1 MSDAR
6 FPFRFYGREPADWSP
21 AQPDFTY
28 ELQFERDLTDAQRDE
43 VMRRVARALAE
54 GPASLGEGGW
64 WWSGERFAVLC
75 VGERY
80 TDAPRMIFDR
90 LAQLLVDVH
99 GVAKLRDVVFSQAWG
114 ARTSGWDAWSQ
125 QRRAAPDP
133 GPAAPDDAPFAQ
145 RLRRAVDLALGT
157 YRAWGA
163 PAAAAAV
170 APVPTASARAGA
182 ITLEAV
188 DPYNYPAPQPDDLSA
203 FLPRT
208 EGRAALWDEVIPHT
222 HPPLARAHKG
232 KKVFGLAWLDA
243 EGARVEARFAHE
255 SPPTG
260 PAAVDVDG
268 VRAVVASGNGIFD
281 LHLGEPKPLWRMGIH
296 LNNGTVRGV
305 AWCCDNLWAVL
316 ADSQLMVDDLRGDD
330 PVYVGAVRVW
340 GGTSLRSARHGTV
353 LIAHSASA
361 TVLVGV
367 CDWQLKTLAS
377 LPGAAEFTHE
387 VGGDLIFRLG
397 GSWARAA
404 GVAETYEAWAA
415 PLRKRAEANR
425 KRRFANGKAKRPP
438 TKPHWIHVEEVPR
451 WAHADRR
458 DALLAKR
465 AKREDWVSVAESGA
479 ALTVS
484 SAPGMHW
491 SRSAVLTA
499 LRADGEVR
507 EVRAALDFAR
517 TAGVTNLSMTPDGE
531 TLWVIDGLAFNVH
544 RVDLAARV
552 DQNLGTSP
560 FVRPNGLLVDVIALG
575 ADDLLA
581 LWVDALIWLRR
592 KGSALVEVC
601 HLPLKWARGFA
612 WDPTSRR
619 VVITSQDR
627 YRLLVVRAEGDALTV
642 EARFTDGVKEAF
654 VRGSDIYAEMT
665 DGVRFAL
672 RGLS

>member
-6 FPFRFYGREPADWSP
+6 FPFRFYGREPADWTP

-28 ELQFERDLTDAQRDE
+28 ELQFERALTDAERDE
-43 VMRRVARALAE
+43 VVRRVARALAE

-64 WWSGERFAVLC
+64 WWSGERFAVLG

-80 TDAPRMIFDR
+80 ADAPRMIFDR
-90 LAQLLVDVH
+90 VAQMLVDVH
-99 GVAKLRDVVFSQAWG
+99 GVARLRDVVFSQAWG
-114 ARTSGWDAWSQ
+114 ARGAGWDTWSA
-125 QRRAAPDP
+125 QRRASPDP

-145 RLRRAVDLALGT
+145 GLRRTVDPALGT
-157 YRAWGA
+157 YRAMS
-163 PAAAAAV
+163 AAAEV
-170 APVPTASARAGA
+170 PRPVRAQSARGGPIAF
-182 ITLEAV
+182 EVV
-188 DPYNYPAPQPDDLSA
+188 DPYDHPAPQPDDLSA
-203 FLPRT
+203 FLPRA
-208 EGRAALWDEVIPHT
+208 EGRAALWDEVVPHT

-243 EGARVEARFAHE
+243 EGARVEVRFPHE
-255 SPPTG
+255 TPPTG

-316 ADSQLMVDDLRGDD
+316 ADSQLMVDDLRGDE
-330 PVYVGAVRVW
+330 PMYVGAVRVW

-353 LIAHSASA
+353 LIVTTGVS
-361 TVLVGV
+361 TTLVGV
-367 CDWQLKTLAS
+367 CDWQIKTLAT
-377 LPGAAEFTHE
+377 LPGGAAFSHE
-387 VGGDLIFRLG
+387 VGGELIFRQGDVWLRAG
-397 GSWARAA
+397 GVEAH
-404 GVAETYEAWAA
+404 YEAWAA

-438 TKPHWIHVEEVPR
+438 TKPHWIHVEQVPP
-451 WAHADRR
+451 WALAERR

-465 AKREDWVSVAESGA
+465 EKREDWVSLAENGA
-479 ALTVS
+479 ALVVR
-484 SAPGMHW
+484 SAPEMHW

-507 EVRAALDFAR
+507 AVGTALDFAR
-517 TAGVTNLSMTPDGE
+517 AAGVTNLSMTPDGE
-531 TLWVIDGLAFNVH
+531 TLWVVDGFAFNVH
-544 RVDLAARV
+544 RVDLAAKQ
-552 DQNLGTSP
+552 DQDLGASP
-560 FVRPNGLLVDVIALG
+560 FVRANGLLVDVIALG

-592 KGSALVEVC
+592 KGSSLVEVC
-601 HLPLKWARGFA
+601 SLPVKWARGFA
-612 WDPTSRR
+612 WDPTTRR

-627 YRLLVVRAEGDALTV
+627 YRLLVVRAADDALTV

-665 DGVRFAL
+665 DGVSFAL

>member
-28 ELQFERDLTDAQRDE
+28 ELQFERGLTDAQRDE

-64 WWSGERFAVLC
+64 WWAGDRFALLC

-80 TDAPRMIFDR
+80 PDAPRMVFDR
-90 LAQLLVDVH
+90 VAQLLVEVH
-99 GVAKLRDVVFSQAWG
+99 GVARLRDVVFSQAWG
-114 ARTSGWDAWSQ
+114 ARAAGWDAWSQ

-133 GPAAPDDAPFAQ
+133 GPAAPGDAPFAQ
-145 RLRRAVDLALGT
+145 TLRRAVDPALGT
-157 YRAWGA
+157 YGPHRAVV
-163 PAAAAAV
+163 AAAARP
-170 APVPTASARAGA
+170 APPITRPGA
-182 ITLEAV
+182 IAFEAV
-188 DPYNYPAPQPDDLSA
+188 DPYDFPAPQPDDLSA
-203 FLPRT
+203 FLPRS
-208 EGRAALWDEVIPHT
+208 EGRAAVWDEVIPGT

-232 KKVFGLAWLDA
+232 KKVYGLSWLDA
-243 EGARVEARFAHE
+243 EGARLEVRFPHE
-255 SPPTG
+255 TPPTG

-268 VRAVVASGNGIFD
+268 VRAVVASGNAIFD
-281 LHLGEPKPLWRMGIH
+281 LSLGEPKPLWRMGIH

-316 ADSQLMVDDLRGDD
+316 ADSQLMVDDLRGDA

-353 LIAHSASA
+353 LIAQSAAA

-377 LPGAAEFTHE
+377 LPGGAEFSHE
-387 VGGDLIFRLG
+387 VGGELIFQRG
-397 GSWARAA
+397 GQWLRAA
-404 GVAETYEAWAA
+404 GVEAAYEAWAA

-438 TKPHWIHVEEVPR
+438 AKPHWIHVEKVPA
-451 WAHADRR
+451 WVHAARR
-458 DALLAKR
+458 EELLAKR
-465 AKREDWVSVAESGA
+465 EKREDWLSFAENGA
-479 ALTVS
+479 VLTVS
-484 SAPGMHW
+484 SVPGQHW
-491 SRSAVLTA
+491 SRAAVLTA
-499 LRADGEVR
+499 QRPDGAVR
-507 EVRAALDFAR
+507 EVGSALDFAR
-517 TAGVTNLSMTPDGE
+517 AAGVTNLAMTPDGE
-531 TLWVIDGLAFNVH
+531 TLWVVDGFAFNVH
-544 RVDLAARV
+544 RVDLAAKT
-552 DQNLGTSP
+552 DQDLGASP
-560 FVRPNGLLVDVIALG
+560 FVRANGLLVDVLALG

-581 LWVDALIWLRR
+581 LWVDVLIWLRR
-592 KGSALVEVC
+592 KGSSLVVVC
-601 HLPLKWARGFA
+601 QLPLKWARGFT
-612 WDPTSRR
+612 WDPTTRR

-627 YRLLVVRAEGDALTV
+627 YRMLVVRAEGDALTV

-665 DGVRFAL
+665 DGVSFAL
-672 RGLS
+672 KGLP